1 MSFQA
6 WRKPSKISGVNFPPR
21 CPHDFE
27 TQVRALVRKHNDLI
41 DDLATYQAT
50 VREVQTINVELKT
63 QLEASQKAQAQL
75 QTEYDQLKEL
85 SEKVASRYEAITYP
99 GEATRV
105 GTSPPRAPSRRP
117 PAAPPAARPAP
128 KQGAVPVP
136 SPPRPYPGRTPG
148 RDQVLG
154 EGVRGQVLPPPKSP
168 VQPSAPP
175 SSPVDSPKPEPMEE
189 ASDDE
194 AVLEVES

>member
-50 VREVQTINVELKT
+50 VREVQTINAELKT

-85 SEKVASRYEAITYP
+85 SEKVASRYESITYP

-117 PAAPPAARPAP
+117 PAAPPATRPTPKRPSAP
-128 KQGAVPVP
+128 VRLVGPSRPNGHQEPVEP
-136 SPPRPYPGRTPG
+136 T
-148 RDQVLG
+148 
-154 EGVRGQVLPPPKSP
+154 PKSP
-168 VQPSAPP
+168 VQPNAPP
-175 SSPVDSPKPEPMEE
+175 SSPVESTKPEPMEE